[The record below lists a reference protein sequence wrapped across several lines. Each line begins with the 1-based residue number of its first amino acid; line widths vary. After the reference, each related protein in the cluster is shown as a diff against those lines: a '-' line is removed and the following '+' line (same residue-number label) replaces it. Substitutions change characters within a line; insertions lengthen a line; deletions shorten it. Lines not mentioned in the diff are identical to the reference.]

1 MKKVSLR
8 SLYQTIGKHI
18 DEPFIITNHNKD
30 TALVTPV
37 DEGCVILTPDKLKK
51 LDEEGKIGFTY
62 NDKIY
67 VVAEADV
74 TINDD
79 FYV

>member
-1 MKKVSLR
+1 MKKISLR

-18 DEPFIITNHNKD
+18 DEPFIITSHNKD
-30 TALVTPV
+30 AALVTPV
-37 DEGCVILTPDKLKK
+37 EGDCVILTPDKLKK
-51 LDEEGKIGFTY
+51 LDEEGKIGFTH